1 MSRPVRSAVL
11 TPPTPPDAT
20 EAARWRHTRLRRR
33 MLYGE
38 WKRDLVQ
45 RIQEQVG
52 SQRRAAWGP
61 PDLSVN
67 PFRVTARELSTLYL
81 SPPTLRHDLDG
92 ATSTGELYQAIG
104 DSGLWSGMPRYQ
116 ANVIGCRE
124 YAIRPH
130 ATPDGQIRYRSVPAD
145 LLVAVAQPGLPD
157 APGEI
162 RELRLRDG
170 RWCWDVLSILDPER
184 PIYQVREAR
193 DSAPNG
199 LGADL
204 TTRYLGAPAS
214 GDAYPYRTS
223 SGAPVL
229 PYVLHHAER
238 QGDRLWDPFE
248 GMELVEGSLNLA
260 MLHSFW
266 MHVVKDAS
274 WPQRLVIGARP
285 AGTGLVDEN
294 GEERRQ
300 EIVTDPAT
308 LLILEMLGDGNTAQW
323 GQWEAGGDPEALLRA
338 IDAYAARLVQDA
350 GVSGTDLLRSS
361 GDPRSGYAISLSN
374 EGKRAAQKRFIPSFE
389 FSDRWLVSLSAVMLN
404 RETGSRLPEDGYSV
418 AYASIPLSP
427 EELRARREHVLALV
441 DAGLM
446 SQVDAYMELHD
457 GITREQA
464 RRDLARI
471 AVETR
476 DLRAL
481 SAPPPTQ
488 PATP

>member
-1 MSRPVRSAVL
+1 
-11 TPPTPPDAT
+11 
-20 EAARWRHTRLRRR
+20 

-38 WKRDLVQ
+38 WKRDLER

-52 SQRRAAWGP
+52 SQRRAAWGQ

-67 PFRVTARELSTLYL
+67 PFRTTARELSTLYL
-81 SPPTLRHDLDG
+81 SSPTLRHNLDDT
-92 ATSTGELYQAIG
+92 ASTTELYDALES
-104 DSGLWSGMPRYQ
+104 SGLWSGMPRYQ

-124 YAIRPH
+124 YAIRGH
-130 ATPDGQIRYRSVPAD
+130 ATPDGQLRYRSVPAD
-145 LLVAVAQPGLPD
+145 LMTATAAEGLPD
-157 APGEI
+157 VPAMI
-162 RELRLRDG
+162 RELRLRQG
-170 RWCWDVLSILDPER
+170 RWCWDVLDIRNPGF
-184 PIYQVREAR
+184 PVYQIREAK
-193 DSAPNG
+193 DDAPEG
-199 LGADL
+199 LGSDL
-204 TTRYLGAPAS
+204 TTQFLGAQMS
-214 GDAYPYRTS
+214 GDAYPFRTAGGS
-223 SGAPVL
+223 PVL
-229 PYVLHHAER
+229 PYVIHHAER

-285 AGTGLVDEN
+285 AGMDLVDEN
-294 GEERRQ
+294 GVERRQ
-300 EIVTDPAT
+300 ELITDPAT
-308 LLILEMLGDGNTAQW
+308 LLILEMMGDGGNTAQW

-350 GVSGTDLLRSS
+350 GVSGTDLLRTS

-374 EGKRAAQKRFIPSFE
+374 EGKRAAQKRYIPSFG
-389 FSDRWLVSLSAVMLN
+389 FSDRWLVALSAVLLN
-404 RETGSRLPEDGYSV
+404 RATGSRLPEDGYSV

-476 DLRAL
+476 DLRAV
-481 SAPPPTQ
+481 SAPEPQPTVV
-488 PATP
+488 PAA